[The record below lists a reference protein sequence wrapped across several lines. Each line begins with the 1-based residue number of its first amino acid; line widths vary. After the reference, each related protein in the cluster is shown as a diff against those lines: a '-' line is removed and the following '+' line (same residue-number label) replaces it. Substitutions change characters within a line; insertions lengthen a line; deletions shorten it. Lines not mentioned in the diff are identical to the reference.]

1 MEQTPHTALIT
12 GATQGLGRALAA
24 ALADRG
30 WRLVLTARTET
41 DLTDLAAALVER
53 TSGGADVTVVA
64 GDVADPVHRGTVA
77 ATVRDLGPLDLLVN
91 NASSLGPTPLRALR
105 DLEAADLSRVLEVN
119 VVGPQA
125 LVRALLPALE
135 AGRGVVVGVSSD
147 AGVDHYETWGGYGAS
162 KAALDHLTLTWG
174 AEVPSIRAYAF
185 DPGDMRTAM
194 HQAAFPGEDISDRPL
209 PDDLAVPALLR
220 LVEDRPVSGR
230 YRAADVL
237 AQVQAR

>member
-1 MEQTPHTALIT
+1 
-12 GATQGLGRALAA
+12 
-24 ALADRG
+24 
-30 WRLVLTARTET
+30 
-41 DLTDLAAALVER
+41 
-53 TSGGADVTVVA
+53 VTVVA
-64 GDVADPVHRGTVA
+64 GDVADPVHRDTVA
-77 ATVRDLGPLDLLVN
+77 ARVRELGPLDLLVN

-105 DLEAADLSRVLEVN
+105 DLEAADFARVLEVN

-174 AEVPSIRAYAF
+174 AEVPSIGAYAF

-220 LVEDRPVSGR
+220 LVEDRPASGR

-237 AQVQAR
+237 AQVQA